1 MSQKLNN
8 TNLLLFLG
16 SNISVTFGL
25 SMFTIIMTWLAYNGR
40 GSLMDSAFVSI
51 AMMVAQLLI
60 APIGGVIADRSN
72 RKKVIV
78 LCRLLSCVVIFI
90 VFLHF
95 YINGKLGIVIVSMA
109 ATFLL
114 TILSTLSGPVQSTI
128 LRELVEKEKFSSVY
142 GNFIALSGVSR
153 LVGQGIA
160 GFLLSWIGTSWSLLT
175 ILVVFIFGVLLIQ
188 FSKIS
193 TKPVNNYS
201 ESSSKLREL
210 KEGWNY
216 LINIPYLKWLLI
228 TACLTNVSHS
238 SLTIAAPAIA
248 KELGNGPQT
257 FSLLTMSLVF
267 GGLVCG
273 VIGGRMTKKI
283 KTGLAFGY
291 LNLLTGLFTIIIAFS
306 NSLILTCAAVF
317 FLSFVITMDDIMYES
332 IVMLLTD
339 SRYRGR
345 IKGLQVSIAM
355 LLMPVAMLF
364 GGYIGD
370 LVGVRNLIII
380 SSAFVFL
387 AAIICFA
394 NKHVRSVYSGHY
406 EHAVKNETMQI
417 KL

>member
-1 MSQKLNN
+1 
-8 TNLLLFLG
+8 
-16 SNISVTFGL
+16 
-25 SMFTIIMTWLAYNGR
+25 
-40 GSLMDSAFVSI
+40 
-51 AMMVAQLLI
+51 
-60 APIGGVIADRSN
+60 
-72 RKKVIV
+72 
-78 LCRLLSCVVIFI
+78 
-90 VFLHF
+90 
-95 YINGKLGIVIVSMA
+95 MA

-128 LRELVEKEKFSSVY
+128 LRELVEKEKFPSVY

-160 GFLLSWIGTSWSLLT
+160 GFLLAWIGTSWSLLT

-188 FSKIS
+188 FSEIS

-201 ESSSKLREL
+201 ESGSKLREL

-228 TACLTNVSHS
+228 TACLANVSNS

-267 GGLVCG
+267 GGLICG
-273 VIGGRMTKKI
+273 IVGGRIIKKI
-283 KTGLAFGY
+283 KIGLAFGY

-306 NSLILTCAAVF
+306 NSLILTCTAVF
-317 FLSFVITMDDIMYES
+317 LLSFVITMDDIIYES

-394 NKHVRSVYSGHY
+394 NKHVRSVYSGNY
-406 EHAVKNETMQI
+406 EHTVKNETMQI